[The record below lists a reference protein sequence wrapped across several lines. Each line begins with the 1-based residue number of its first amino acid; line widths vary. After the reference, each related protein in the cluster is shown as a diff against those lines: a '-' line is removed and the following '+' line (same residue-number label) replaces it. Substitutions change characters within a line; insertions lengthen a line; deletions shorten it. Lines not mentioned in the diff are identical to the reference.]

1 MKTFIYTTESKTSK
15 RMSGHIVT
23 AQVYE
28 VTKNTPKHVLQVQW
42 NTASFKGETS
52 AIMNALPINKI
63 LPKKYSEGYYS
74 NNRGN
79 FNIMGL

>member
-28 VTKNTPKHVLQVQW
+28 VTKNTPKHVLQV
-42 NTASFKGETS
+42 ASFKGEKS
-52 AIMNALPINKI
+52 AIMNALAINKI